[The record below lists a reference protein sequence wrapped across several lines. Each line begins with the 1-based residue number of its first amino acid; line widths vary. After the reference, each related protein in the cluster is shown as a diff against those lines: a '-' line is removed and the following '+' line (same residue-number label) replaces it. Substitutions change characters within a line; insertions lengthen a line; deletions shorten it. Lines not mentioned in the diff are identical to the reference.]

1 MVTTTTELIETGE
14 RHDSRG
20 RKRTPARRRDELV
33 RAWRA
38 SGLTQAQFARREG
51 VRYPTFAHW
60 VQEARRRE
68 VASPAGAK
76 VMFAEVRMPASPAAM
91 PEAASL
97 ELQLPDGV
105 VVRGADVQKLAA
117 LVRALRS

>member
-14 RHDSRG
+14 QRDSRG

-33 RAWRA
+33 RAWRS

-51 VRYPTFAHW
+51 LKYPTFAHW
-60 VQEARRRE
+60 VQESRRRGMT
-68 VASPAGAK
+68 APTGAK
-76 VMFAEVRMPASPAAM
+76 VLFAEVRVPTVPAAKPASPV
-91 PEAASL
+91 L
-97 ELQLPDGV
+97 EVGLPDGV
-105 VVRGADVQKLAA
+105 IVRGADVQKLAA